1 MEREHFEE
9 TKKKQLKDKIS
20 ETEAKVQRAMKEKE
34 EDMILKREIEQ
45 LKWQDREETVN
56 RIHKINEYQ
65 RVKQTEKIEGDNE
78 RKR

>member
-1 MEREHFEE
+1 MMEREHFEE

-45 LKWQDREETVN
+45 LK
-56 RIHKINEYQ
+56 
-65 RVKQTEKIEGDNE
+65 
-78 RKR
+78 